1 MALAHIQGH
10 RVVWFLYILLLYICM
25 MLVRF
30 YVLFILVCGGEK
42 REREHNLTGTGPRVL
57 CLISVVNLVKPE
69 QFVVDF

>member
-10 RVVWFLYILLLYICM
+10 RVVWFLYILHMCM

-30 YVLFILVCGGEK
+30 YVLFVLVCGGK
-42 REREHNLTGTGPRVL
+42 KGREHNLMVTGTGVL
-57 CLISVVNLVKPE
+57 CLISVVNLLKPE